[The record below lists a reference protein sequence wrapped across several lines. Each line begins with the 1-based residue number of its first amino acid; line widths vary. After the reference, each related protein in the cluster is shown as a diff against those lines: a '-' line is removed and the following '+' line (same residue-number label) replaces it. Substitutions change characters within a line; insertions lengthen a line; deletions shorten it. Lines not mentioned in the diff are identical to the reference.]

1 MKTKINMLGDVVVL
15 ELQGKITIGE
25 GDVLLR
31 KNIKEQVEKGNLK
44 MVLNMDDVKYMDSSG
59 VGELVSSF
67 TTVKN
72 AGGKLKLANL
82 HPRVHD
88 LLQLTAL
95 ITVFEVFD
103 SVEDAL
109 NSF

>member
-1 MKTKINMLGDVVVL
+1 MRTEIRNQDNTTILGL
-15 ELQGKITIGE
+15 HGKITIGE

-31 KNIKEQVEKGNLK
+31 KNIKQQIESGRKNLILDMK
-44 MVLNMDDVKYMDSSG
+44 DVKYMDSSG

-82 HPRVHD
+82 NNRVHD

-103 SVEDAL
+103 SVEDAA

>member
-1 MKTKINMLGDVVVL
+1 MKTEIKKLDDIVVL
-15 ELQGKITIGE
+15 GLHGKITIGE

-31 KNIKEQVEKGNLK
+31 KNIKGQIEEGNKKL
-44 MVLNMDDVKYMDSSG
+44 VLNMKDVKYMDSSG

-72 AGGKLKLANL
+72 AGGTLKLANL
-82 HPRVHD
+82 DNRIHD

-103 SVEDAL
+103 SVEDAI

>member
-1 MKTKINMLGDVVVL
+1 MKTKINKLGDVVVL

-31 KNIKEQVEKGNLK
+31 KNIKEQVEKGERK
-44 MVLNMDDVKYMDSSG
+44 IVLDMDDVKYMDSSG

-72 AGGKLKLANL
+72 AGGKLMLANL

-103 SVEDAL
+103 SVSDAL

>member
-1 MKTKINMLGDVVVL
+1 MKTKVNKLGDVVVL
-15 ELQGKITIGE
+15 ELHGKITIGE

-31 KNIKEQVEKGNLK
+31 KNIKEQVEKGEKKLI
-44 MVLNMDDVKYMDSSG
+44 LDLADVKYMDSSG
-59 VGELVSSF
+59 VGELVSAF

-72 AGGKLKLANL
+72 AGGVLKLAHLN
-82 HPRVHD
+82 PRLHD

>member
-1 MKTKINMLGDVVVL
+1 MKTKINKLGEVVVL

-31 KNIKEQVEKGNLK
+31 KNIKEQVEKGNMK

-72 AGGKLKLANL
+72 AGGALKLANL

-95 ITVFEVFD
+95 ITVFEIFD

>member
-1 MKTKINMLGDVVVL
+1 MRTEVKRLDNITILGL
-15 ELQGKITIGE
+15 HGKITIGE

-31 KNIKEQVEKGNLK
+31 KNIKEQIEKGGKNLILDLK
-44 MVLNMDDVKYMDSSG
+44 DVKYMDSSG
-59 VGELVSSF
+59 IGELVSSF

-72 AGGKLKLANL
+72 AGGTLKLANL
-82 HPRVHD
+82 NSRIHD

-103 SVEDAL
+103 SVEDAI